1 IPPLFPMFTAALHG
15 TVPALITA
23 ETFSAVMFR
32 QVPRTCLACIRAGA
46 LNMFA
51 ISRCVAAFLKSLA
64 YTVCITLA
72 APVGSGGR
80 RPCIATIDSCGSA
93 CTVGAVVALRSV
105 ASAVVPLFLQGA
117 VTLPVAAIVSP
128 HMDIAVDNTSP
139 MYRVAGPVI
148 PTELMHKES

>member
-1 IPPLFPMFTAALHG
+1 
-15 TVPALITA
+15 
-23 ETFSAVMFR
+23 
-32 QVPRTCLACIRAGA
+32 AGA

-117 VTLPVAAIVSP
+117 VTLPVAAIVLP
-128 HMDIAVDNTSP
+128 HMVIAVDNTSAA
-139 MYRVAGPVI
+139 YRGVVPGTRTVLMNNRPAAGEARVR
-148 PTELMHKES
+148 MRGVVVDGY